1 MGTALYS
8 LGPMQGARL
17 WLLFWLAA
25 AVCCLGVCLAVRA
38 NRTRRGLPAV
48 LWGLLLAEV
57 LVDGVWVVLYSRNVS
72 WLHYGIGGVYGLLL
86 WVPLL
91 ALAAVAVTARNKRWK

>member
-17 WLLFWLAA
+17 WLLFWLAG
-25 AVCCLGVCLAVRA
+25 AVCYLGVCLAV
-38 NRTRRGLPAV
+38 
-48 LWGLLLAEV
+48 
-57 LVDGVWVVLYSRNVS
+57 LYSRNES

-91 ALAAVAVTARNKRWK
+91 ALAAVAVTARNKPWK

>member
-17 WLLFWLAA
+17 WLLFRLAG
-25 AVCCLGVCLAVRA
+25 AVCYLGVCLA
-38 NRTRRGLPAV
+38 
-48 LWGLLLAEV
+48 
-57 LVDGVWVVLYSRNVS
+57 VLYSRNVS
-72 WLHYGIGGVYGLLL
+72 WLHYGVGGVYGLLL